1 MKTQTIIIAFLLALL
16 ITGSTIGNTF
26 IPIGWLLPIILVLLI
41 CIVYYLLKILNAE
54 KIGIEEK
61 IRNINTDIN
70 NAKSELLRE
79 QNILLERIMIDVTEK
94 HCNLQDL
101 YNKGIAIISQES
113 INNKKAILEQ
123 LSQHS
128 VFLEKKIDTATEQI
142 KSLELVARNLYEHT
156 LNNIDSK
163 TEEIK
168 NNIEAYTNSII
179 KIYKEDIEKICSQ
192 ISDLYNQEKSS
203 RESLSLSL
211 YEIKQ
216 KTEELKQLIESY
228 NESANIYASK
238 LEEKLDSTKLQADD
252 ISKNIE
258 SVKQLNFKLQ
268 DSIAANNTLI
278 TSGTENIITS
288 TNQNKKEVLNQLHQN
303 SESISSNFDKCV
315 ALALSTIIKGIEDS
329 REVFIKSEDNIIQSC
344 KEQSQNVEQVLE
356 EIKNQYSVIENRIEK
371 TQDSV
376 NEKTEKLSDT
386 LTLSVNEIKDK
397 VESENIKNNES
408 LKTNFSV
415 IINKIE
421 ESSNNTVKANNKSA
435 ELLTE
440 SINKRSDNISNKID
454 TLVIQNQALTSVVK
468 ASIDL
473 KKVNGETLKS
483 VKQQCDYLQKGITSL
498 QIQSNNIEKI
508 VSEYTT
514 LNTNT
519 DIIDSIKSLITT
531 LQKELKSSVSEI
543 NDEILETQIKQ
554 ETTNGQIEKLQ
565 ILLKNISSELD
576 EKNKKNSSQSTFSQ
590 GISTSTESTSQ
601 SWSTSNSHKDNQAQN
616 RNKQTGQS
624 SANAY
629 TKEKNASNPNR
640 IETIVDKETNNIVL
654 NHYIND
660 VLVKSTMK
668 NKHGYVLYE
677 LEYKNGQI
685 VRSRNYDEKGNLNI
699 EQTYYDNGQVHFRN
713 EITKGKKKS
722 TEFDRNGNR
731 K

>member
-16 ITGSTIGNTF
+16 IIGSAIGNTL

-41 CIVYYLLKILNAE
+41 CTVYYLLKILNTE
-54 KIGIEEK
+54 KISIEEK

-70 NAKSELLRE
+70 NSKSELLRE
-79 QNILLERIMIDVTEK
+79 QNILLERIMIDVAEK
-94 HCNLQDL
+94 HCSLQDL
-101 YNKGIAIISQES
+101 YNKGVAIICQES
-113 INNKKAILEQ
+113 INNKNAILEQ

-142 KSLELVARNLYEHT
+142 RSLELVTRNLYEHT

-163 TEEIK
+163 TE
-168 NNIEAYTNSII
+168 
-179 KIYKEDIEKICSQ
+179 KISSQ
-192 ISDLYNQEKSS
+192 ISDLSNQEKSS
-203 RESLSLSL
+203 RESLFLSL
-211 YEIKQ
+211 YEIRQ

-288 TNQNKKEVLNQLHQN
+288 TNQNQKEVLYQLHQN
-303 SESISSNFDKCV
+303 SESISSNFDKRIAV
-315 ALALSTIIKGIEDS
+315 ALSTIIKGIEDS
-329 REVFIKSEDNIIQSC
+329 REVSIKSEDNIIQAC
-344 KEQSQNVEQVLE
+344 KEQSQNLDQVLE

-440 SINKRSDNISNKID
+440 SINKRSNNISNKID
-454 TLVIQNQALTSVVK
+454 TLVIQNQTLTSDVK
-468 ASIDL
+468 ASTDL
-473 KKVNGETLKS
+473 KK
-483 VKQQCDYLQKGITSL
+483 
-498 QIQSNNIEKI
+498 
-508 VSEYTT
+508 
-514 LNTNT
+514 
-519 DIIDSIKSLITT
+519 
-531 LQKELKSSVSEI
+531 
-543 NDEILETQIKQ
+543 
-554 ETTNGQIEKLQ
+554 
-565 ILLKNISSELD
+565 
-576 EKNKKNSSQSTFSQ
+576 NK
-590 GISTSTESTSQ
+590 
-601 SWSTSNSHKDNQAQN
+601 W
-616 RNKQTGQS
+616 
-624 SANAY
+624 
-629 TKEKNASNPNR
+629 
-640 IETIVDKETNNIVL
+640 
-654 NHYIND
+654 
-660 VLVKSTMK
+660 
-668 NKHGYVLYE
+668 
-677 LEYKNGQI
+677 
-685 VRSRNYDEKGNLNI
+685 
-699 EQTYYDNGQVHFRN
+699 
-713 EITKGKKKS
+713 
-722 TEFDRNGNR
+722 
-731 K
+731 

>member
-16 ITGSTIGNTF
+16 IIGSAIGNTL

-41 CIVYYLLKILNAE
+41 CTVYYLLKILNTE
-54 KIGIEEK
+54 KISIEEK

-70 NAKSELLRE
+70 NSKSELLRE
-79 QNILLERIMIDVTEK
+79 QNILLERIMIDVAEK
-94 HCNLQDL
+94 HCSLQNL
-101 YNKGIAIISQES
+101 YNKGVAIICQES
-113 INNKKAILEQ
+113 INNKNAILEQ

-142 KSLELVARNLYEHT
+142 RSLELVTRNLYEHT

-163 TEEIK
+163 TEEI
-168 NNIEAYTNSII
+168 S
-179 KIYKEDIEKICSQ
+179 SQ
-192 ISDLYNQEKSS
+192 ISDLSNQEKSS
-203 RESLSLSL
+203 RESLFLSL
-211 YEIKQ
+211 YEIRQ

-288 TNQNKKEVLNQLHQN
+288 TNQNQKEVLYQLHQN
-303 SESISSNFDKCV
+303 SESISSNFDKRIAV
-315 ALALSTIIKGIEDS
+315 ALSTIIKGIEDS
-329 REVFIKSEDNIIQSC
+329 REVSIKSEDNIIQAC
-344 KEQSQNVEQVLE
+344 KEQSQNLDQVLE

-435 ELLTE
+435 ELLAE
-440 SINKRSDNISNKID
+440 SINKRSNNISNKID
-454 TLVIQNQALTSVVK
+454 TLVIQNQTLTSDVK
-468 ASIDL
+468 ASTDL
-473 KKVNGETLKS
+473 KKINGETLKS

-498 QIQSNNIEKI
+498 QIQSNNIERI
-508 VSEYTT
+508 VREYTT

-519 DIIDSIKSLITT
+519 NIIDSIKLLITT

-554 ETTNGQIEKLQ
+554 EANNGQIEKLQ
-565 ILLKNISSELD
+565 ILLKNISSRLD

-590 GISTSTESTSQ
+590 GLSTSTESTSQ
-601 SWSTSNSHKDNQAQN
+601 GWSTSNSHKDNQAKN

-629 TKEKNASNPNR
+629 AKEKNASNPNR

-685 VRSRNYDEKGNLNI
+685 VRSRNYDDKGNLNI

-722 TEFDRNGNR
+722 TEFDRNGN
-731 K
+731 KK

>member
-16 ITGSTIGNTF
+16 IIGSAIGNTL

-41 CIVYYLLKILNAE
+41 CTVYYLLKILNTE
-54 KIGIEEK
+54 KISIEEK

-70 NAKSELLRE
+70 NSKSELLRE
-79 QNILLERIMIDVTEK
+79 QNILLERIMIDVAEK
-94 HCNLQDL
+94 HCSLQNL
-101 YNKGIAIISQES
+101 YNKGVAIICQES
-113 INNKKAILEQ
+113 INNKNAILEQ

-142 KSLELVARNLYEHT
+142 RSLELVTRNLYEHT

-163 TEEIK
+163 TEEI
-168 NNIEAYTNSII
+168 S
-179 KIYKEDIEKICSQ
+179 SQ
-192 ISDLYNQEKSS
+192 ISDLSNQEKSS
-203 RESLSLSL
+203 RESLFLSL
-211 YEIKQ
+211 YEIRQ

-288 TNQNKKEVLNQLHQN
+288 TNQNQKEVLYQLHQN
-303 SESISSNFDKCV
+303 SESISSNFDKRIAV
-315 ALALSTIIKGIEDS
+315 ALSTIIKGIEDS
-329 REVFIKSEDNIIQSC
+329 REVSIKSEDNIIQAC
-344 KEQSQNVEQVLE
+344 KEQSQNLDQVLE

-440 SINKRSDNISNKID
+440 SINKRSNNISNKID
-454 TLVIQNQALTSVVK
+454 TLVIQNQTLTSDVK
-468 ASIDL
+468 ASTDL
-473 KKVNGETLKS
+473 KKINGETLKS

-498 QIQSNNIEKI
+498 QIQSNNIERI
-508 VSEYTT
+508 VREYTT

-519 DIIDSIKSLITT
+519 NIIDSIKLLITT

-554 ETTNGQIEKLQ
+554 EANNGQIEKLQ
-565 ILLKNISSELD
+565 ILLKNISSRLD

-590 GISTSTESTSQ
+590 GLSTSTESTSQ
-601 SWSTSNSHKDNQAQN
+601 GWSTSNSHKDNQAKN

-629 TKEKNASNPNR
+629 AKEKNASNPNR

-685 VRSRNYDEKGNLNI
+685 VRSRNYDDKGNLNI

-722 TEFDRNGNR
+722 TEFDRNGN
-731 K
+731 KK

>member
-16 ITGSTIGNTF
+16 ITGSTIGNTL

-41 CIVYYLLKILNAE
+41 CIVYYLLKILNTE
-54 KIGIEEK
+54 KISIEEK
-61 IRNINTDIN
+61 ISNINTDIN

-79 QNILLERIMIDVTEK
+79 QNTLLEGIMIDVAEK
-94 HCNLQDL
+94 HCSLQDL
-101 YNKGIAIISQES
+101 YNKGLDIISKES
-113 INNKKAILEQ
+113 INNKNAILEQ

-128 VFLEKKIDTATEQI
+128 VFLENKIDTVTEQI

-156 LNNIDSK
+156 LTNIDLK

-168 NNIEAYTNSII
+168 KNIETYTNSII
-179 KIYKEDIEKICSQ
+179 QINKEDIEKIGSH
-192 ISDLYNQEKSS
+192 ISDLANQEKVS
-203 RESLSLSL
+203 RESLLLSL
-211 YEIKQ
+211 NEIRQ
-216 KTEELKQLIESY
+216 KTEELKQLIEFY

-238 LEEKLDSTKLQADD
+238 LEGKLDSTKLQADD

-268 DSIAANNTLI
+268 DSIATNNTLI

-288 TNQNKKEVLNQLHQN
+288 TNQNKKEVLYQLHQK
-303 SESISSNFDKCV
+303 SESISSNFDKRV
-315 ALALSTIIKGIEDS
+315 AVVLSTISKGIEDS
-329 REVFIKSEDNIIQSC
+329 REVSLKSEDNIIQAY
-344 KEQSQNVEQVLE
+344 KEQSQNVYQVLE
-356 EIKNQYSVIENRIEK
+356 EIKDQYSVIEK

-376 NEKTEKLSDT
+376 NEKTEKLSDK

-397 VESENIKNNES
+397 VESENKKYHES

-435 ELLTE
+435 ERLTE
-440 SINKRSDNISNKID
+440 SINKRSNNISNKID
-454 TLVIQNQALTSVVK
+454 TLVIQNHDLTSDVK

-473 KKVNGETLKS
+473 KKLNGETIKL

-576 EKNKKNSSQSTFSQ
+576 EKNKYNSSQSSFSQ
-590 GISTSTESTSQ
+590 GISTSTESASQ
-601 SWSTSNSHKDNQAQN
+601 SLSTSNSHKDNQAQN

-629 TKEKNASNPNR
+629 TKGKNASNPNR

>member
-16 ITGSTIGNTF
+16 IIGSAIGNTL

-41 CIVYYLLKILNAE
+41 CTVYYLLKILNTE
-54 KIGIEEK
+54 KISIEEK

-70 NAKSELLRE
+70 NSKSELLRE
-79 QNILLERIMIDVTEK
+79 QNILLERIMIDVAEK
-94 HCNLQDL
+94 HCSLQDL
-101 YNKGIAIISQES
+101 YNKGVAIICQES
-113 INNKKAILEQ
+113 INNKNAILEQ

-142 KSLELVARNLYEHT
+142 RSLELVTRNLYEHT

-163 TEEIK
+163 TE
-168 NNIEAYTNSII
+168 
-179 KIYKEDIEKICSQ
+179 KISSQ
-192 ISDLYNQEKSS
+192 ISDLSNQEKSS
-203 RESLSLSL
+203 RESLFLSL
-211 YEIKQ
+211 YEIRQ

-288 TNQNKKEVLNQLHQN
+288 TNQNQKEVLYQLHQN
-303 SESISSNFDKCV
+303 SESISSNFDKRIAV
-315 ALALSTIIKGIEDS
+315 ALSTIIKGIEDS
-329 REVFIKSEDNIIQSC
+329 REVSIKSEDNIIQAC
-344 KEQSQNVEQVLE
+344 KEQSQNLDQVLE

-435 ELLTE
+435 ELLAE
-440 SINKRSDNISNKID
+440 SINKRSNNISNKID
-454 TLVIQNQALTSVVK
+454 TLVIQNQTLTSDVK
-468 ASIDL
+468 ASTDL
-473 KKVNGETLKS
+473 KKINGETLKS

-498 QIQSNNIEKI
+498 QIQSNNIERI
-508 VSEYTT
+508 VREYTT

-519 DIIDSIKSLITT
+519 NIIDSIKLLITT

-554 ETTNGQIEKLQ
+554 EANNGQIEKLQ
-565 ILLKNISSELD
+565 ILLKNISSRLD

-590 GISTSTESTSQ
+590 GLSTSTESTSQ
-601 SWSTSNSHKDNQAQN
+601 GWSTSNSHKDNQAKN

-629 TKEKNASNPNR
+629 AKEKNASNPNR

-685 VRSRNYDEKGNLNI
+685 VRSRNYDDKGNLNI

-722 TEFDRNGNR
+722 TEFDRNGN
-731 K
+731 KK

>member
-16 ITGSTIGNTF
+16 IIGSAIGNTL

-41 CIVYYLLKILNAE
+41 CTVYYLLKILNTE
-54 KIGIEEK
+54 KISIEEK

-70 NAKSELLRE
+70 NSKSELLRE
-79 QNILLERIMIDVTEK
+79 QNILLERIMIDVAEK
-94 HCNLQDL
+94 HCSLQDL
-101 YNKGIAIISQES
+101 YNKGVAIICQES
-113 INNKKAILEQ
+113 INNKNAILEQ

-142 KSLELVARNLYEHT
+142 RSLELVTRNLYEHT

-163 TEEIK
+163 TE
-168 NNIEAYTNSII
+168 
-179 KIYKEDIEKICSQ
+179 KISSQ
-192 ISDLYNQEKSS
+192 ISDLSNQEKSS
-203 RESLSLSL
+203 RESLFLSL
-211 YEIKQ
+211 YEIRQ

-288 TNQNKKEVLNQLHQN
+288 TNQNQKEVLYQLHQN
-303 SESISSNFDKCV
+303 SESISSNFDKRIAV
-315 ALALSTIIKGIEDS
+315 ALSTIIKGIEDS
-329 REVFIKSEDNIIQSC
+329 REVSIKSEDNIIQAC
-344 KEQSQNVEQVLE
+344 KEQSQNLDQVLE

-440 SINKRSDNISNKID
+440 SINKRSNNISNKID
-454 TLVIQNQALTSVVK
+454 TLVIQNQTLTSDVK
-468 ASIDL
+468 ASTDL
-473 KKVNGETLKS
+473 KKINGETLKS

-498 QIQSNNIEKI
+498 QIQSNNIERI
-508 VSEYTT
+508 VREYTT

-519 DIIDSIKSLITT
+519 NIIDSIKLLITT

-554 ETTNGQIEKLQ
+554 EANNGQIEKLQ
-565 ILLKNISSELD
+565 ILLKNISSRLD

-590 GISTSTESTSQ
+590 GLSTSTESTSQ
-601 SWSTSNSHKDNQAQN
+601 GWSTSNSHKDDQAKN

-629 TKEKNASNPNR
+629 AKEKNASNPNR

-685 VRSRNYDEKGNLNI
+685 VRSRNYDDKGNLNI

-713 EITKGKKKS
+713 EIIKGKKKS
-722 TEFDRNGNR
+722 TEFDRNGN
-731 K
+731 KK

>member
-1 MKTQTIIIAFLLALL
+1 M
-16 ITGSTIGNTF
+16 
-26 IPIGWLLPIILVLLI
+26 
-41 CIVYYLLKILNAE
+41 
-54 KIGIEEK
+54 
-61 IRNINTDIN
+61 D
-70 NAKSELLRE
+70 
-79 QNILLERIMIDVTEK
+79 
-94 HCNLQDL
+94 
-101 YNKGIAIISQES
+101 
-113 INNKKAILEQ
+113 
-123 LSQHS
+123 
-128 VFLEKKIDTATEQI
+128 
-142 KSLELVARNLYEHT
+142 
-156 LNNIDSK
+156 
-163 TEEIK
+163 
-168 NNIEAYTNSII
+168 
-179 KIYKEDIEKICSQ
+179 
-192 ISDLYNQEKSS
+192 
-203 RESLSLSL
+203 
-211 YEIKQ
+211 
-216 KTEELKQLIESY
+216 
-228 NESANIYASK
+228 
-238 LEEKLDSTKLQADD
+238 
-252 ISKNIE
+252 
-258 SVKQLNFKLQ
+258 
-268 DSIAANNTLI
+268 
-278 TSGTENIITS
+278 
-288 TNQNKKEVLNQLHQN
+288 
-303 SESISSNFDKCV
+303 
-315 ALALSTIIKGIEDS
+315 
-329 REVFIKSEDNIIQSC
+329 
-344 KEQSQNVEQVLE
+344 QVLE
-356 EIKNQYSVIENRIEK
+356 EIKNQYSVIKNRIEK

-376 NEKTEKLSDT
+376 NEKTEELSDT

-397 VESENIKNNES
+397 VESENKKYNES

-421 ESSNNTVKANNKSA
+421 ESSNNTVKANNKST
-435 ELLTE
+435 EQLTE
-440 SINKRSDNISNKID
+440 SINNRSNNISNKID
-454 TLVIQNQALTSVVK
+454 TLVIRNHDLILDVK

-473 KKVNGETLKS
+473 KKVNGETLKL

-565 ILLKNISSELD
+565 ILLKNISIELD
-576 EKNKKNSSQSTFSQ
+576 EKNKKNSSQSTFFQ

-616 RNKQTGQS
+616 RNKQTRKP

-713 EITKGKKKS
+713 EIIKGKKKS

>member
-16 ITGSTIGNTF
+16 IIGSAIGNTL

-41 CIVYYLLKILNAE
+41 CTVYYLLKILNTE
-54 KIGIEEK
+54 KISIEEK

-70 NAKSELLRE
+70 NSKSELLRE
-79 QNILLERIMIDVTEK
+79 QNILLERIMIDVAEK
-94 HCNLQDL
+94 HCSLQDL
-101 YNKGIAIISQES
+101 YNKGVAIICQES
-113 INNKKAILEQ
+113 INNKNAILEQ

-142 KSLELVARNLYEHT
+142 RSLELVARNLYEHT

-163 TEEIK
+163 TEEI
-168 NNIEAYTNSII
+168 S
-179 KIYKEDIEKICSQ
+179 SQ
-192 ISDLYNQEKSS
+192 ISDLSNQEKSS
-203 RESLSLSL
+203 RESLFLSL
-211 YEIKQ
+211 YEIRQ

-288 TNQNKKEVLNQLHQN
+288 TNQNQKEVLYQLHQN
-303 SESISSNFDKCV
+303 SESISSNFDKRIAV
-315 ALALSTIIKGIEDS
+315 ALSTIIKGIEDS
-329 REVFIKSEDNIIQSC
+329 REVSIKSEDNIIQAC
-344 KEQSQNVEQVLE
+344 KEQSQNVDQVLE

-440 SINKRSDNISNKID
+440 SINKRSNNISNKID
-454 TLVIQNQALTSVVK
+454 TLVIQNQALTSDVK
-468 ASIDL
+468 ASTDL
-473 KKVNGETLKS
+473 KKINGETLKS

-498 QIQSNNIEKI
+498 QIQSNNIERI

-519 DIIDSIKSLITT
+519 NIIDSIKLLITT

-554 ETTNGQIEKLQ
+554 EANNGQIEKLQ
-565 ILLKNISSELD
+565 ILLKNISSRLD

-590 GISTSTESTSQ
+590 GLSTSTESTSQ
-601 SWSTSNSHKDNQAQN
+601 GWSTSNSHKDNQAKN

-629 TKEKNASNPNR
+629 AKEKNASNPNR

-685 VRSRNYDEKGNLNI
+685 VRSRNYDDKGNLNI

-722 TEFDRNGNR
+722 TEFDRNGN
-731 K
+731 KK

>member
-16 ITGSTIGNTF
+16 IIGSAIGNTL

-41 CIVYYLLKILNAE
+41 CTVYYLLKILNTE
-54 KIGIEEK
+54 KISIEEK

-70 NAKSELLRE
+70 NSKSELLRE
-79 QNILLERIMIDVTEK
+79 QNILLERIMIDVAEK
-94 HCNLQDL
+94 HCSLQDL
-101 YNKGIAIISQES
+101 YNKGVAIICQES
-113 INNKKAILEQ
+113 INNKNAILEQ

-142 KSLELVARNLYEHT
+142 RSLELVTRNLYEHT

-163 TEEIK
+163 TE
-168 NNIEAYTNSII
+168 
-179 KIYKEDIEKICSQ
+179 KISSQ
-192 ISDLYNQEKSS
+192 ISDLSNQEKSS
-203 RESLSLSL
+203 RESLFLSL
-211 YEIKQ
+211 YEIRQ

-288 TNQNKKEVLNQLHQN
+288 TNQNQKEVLYQLHQN
-303 SESISSNFDKCV
+303 SESISSNFDKRIAV
-315 ALALSTIIKGIEDS
+315 ALSTIIQGIEDS
-329 REVFIKSEDNIIQSC
+329 REVSIKSEDNIIQAC
-344 KEQSQNVEQVLE
+344 KEQSQNLDQVLE

-440 SINKRSDNISNKID
+440 SINKRSNNISNKID
-454 TLVIQNQALTSVVK
+454 TLVIQNQTLTSDVK
-468 ASIDL
+468 ASTDL
-473 KKVNGETLKS
+473 KKINGETLKS

-498 QIQSNNIEKI
+498 QIQSNNIERI
-508 VSEYTT
+508 VREYTT

-519 DIIDSIKSLITT
+519 NIIDSIKLLITT

-554 ETTNGQIEKLQ
+554 EANNGQIEKLQ
-565 ILLKNISSELD
+565 ILLKNISSRLD

-590 GISTSTESTSQ
+590 GLSTSTESTSQ
-601 SWSTSNSHKDNQAQN
+601 GWSTSNSHKDDQAKN

-629 TKEKNASNPNR
+629 AKEKNASNPNR

-685 VRSRNYDEKGNLNI
+685 VRSRNYDDKGNLNI

-713 EITKGKKKS
+713 EIIKGKKKS
-722 TEFDRNGNR
+722 TEFDRNGN
-731 K
+731 KK

>member
-16 ITGSTIGNTF
+16 IIGSAIGNTL

-41 CIVYYLLKILNAE
+41 CTVYYLLKILNTE
-54 KIGIEEK
+54 KISIEEK

-70 NAKSELLRE
+70 NSKSELLRE
-79 QNILLERIMIDVTEK
+79 QNILLERIMIDVAEK
-94 HCNLQDL
+94 HCSLQDL
-101 YNKGIAIISQES
+101 YNKGVAIICQES
-113 INNKKAILEQ
+113 INNKNAILEQ

-128 VFLEKKIDTATEQI
+128 VFLEKKIDTTTEQI
-142 KSLELVARNLYEHT
+142 RSLELVTRNLYEHT

-163 TEEIK
+163 TE
-168 NNIEAYTNSII
+168 
-179 KIYKEDIEKICSQ
+179 KISSQ
-192 ISDLYNQEKSS
+192 ISDLSNQEKSS
-203 RESLSLSL
+203 RESLFLSL
-211 YEIKQ
+211 YEIRQ

-288 TNQNKKEVLNQLHQN
+288 TNQNQKEVLYQLHQN
-303 SESISSNFDKCV
+303 SESISSNFDKRIAV
-315 ALALSTIIKGIEDS
+315 ALSTIIQGIEDS
-329 REVFIKSEDNIIQSC
+329 REVSIKSEDNIIQAC
-344 KEQSQNVEQVLE
+344 KEQSQNLDQVLE

-440 SINKRSDNISNKID
+440 SINKRSNNISNKID
-454 TLVIQNQALTSVVK
+454 TLVIQNQTLTSDVK
-468 ASIDL
+468 ASTDL
-473 KKVNGETLKS
+473 KKINGETLKS

-498 QIQSNNIEKI
+498 QIQSNNIERI
-508 VSEYTT
+508 VREYTT

-519 DIIDSIKSLITT
+519 NIIDSIKLLITT

-554 ETTNGQIEKLQ
+554 EANNGQIEKLQ
-565 ILLKNISSELD
+565 ILLKNISSRLD

-590 GISTSTESTSQ
+590 GLSTSTESTSQ
-601 SWSTSNSHKDNQAQN
+601 GWSTSNSHKDDQAKN

-629 TKEKNASNPNR
+629 AKEKNASNPNR

-685 VRSRNYDEKGNLNI
+685 VRSRNYDDKGNLNI

-713 EITKGKKKS
+713 EIIKGKKKS
-722 TEFDRNGNR
+722 TEFDRNGN
-731 K
+731 KK